1 MTKYCYGCGQ
11 DKSEQEFQVPTDW
24 GGIRIRNW
32 CHDCCN
38 ARVSSGISAEEK
50 ASMESVA
57 ENLQTLVDEQRQSTT

>member
-38 ARVSSGISAEEK
+38 ARVSSGISAEEE

-57 ENLQTLVDEQRQSTT
+57 ENLQTLVDEQRQGTT